1 MKLAGGR
8 AGAVTSAGW
17 RSLPCGAEWEAL
29 GQAVSFQP
37 SASLMGSPFEVYQ
50 QRGPVADFP
59 PAVCQRIQ
67 GMTTLFRYRFKF
79 SFTSFNFSFLF
90 FSFCCRLA
98 SSELNIKKILQGE
111 TTCRLIVSSQNGC
124 DDERMLPFT

>member
-79 SFTSFNFSFLF
+79 SFTSFNFFFPFFFLF
-90 FSFCCRLA
+90 VA
-98 SSELNIKKILQGE
+98 
-111 TTCRLIVSSQNGC
+111 
-124 DDERMLPFT
+124 DWLPVN